1 MLRRARRL
9 LPVVVGLLLFG
20 LALHVLRAELRA
32 VTWRELSRDILQV
45 PLSRLILALALT
57 WINYTI
63 LTGYDF
69 LALVYIGRRLP
80 AANVA
85 AASFLSYAVSNNV
98 GFAMLSGA
106 SVRYRFYTR
115 WGLTG
120 EELSRIVFSYSVT
133 FWLGLLALGGLSLVV
148 NPAASLE
155 GISSGWT
162 SAIGWVLMS
171 SAAGYLVA
179 AASGRGPVRL
189 FRLEFPLPRLPVA
202 AGQLLLSAAD
212 WALAGSVLFVLLPAG
227 SVPFVVFLGAFLAA
241 ILIGMASHVPG
252 GLGVFEGLLVILLK
266 PYIASGDLLPALVV
280 YRAVYY
286 LLPFV
291 VALVGL
297 VADELRQR
305 RTQAARVTAMVARL
319 TAQITP
325 RLFAVLTFFSGAVLL
340 FSGAT
345 PAAPG
350 RLERLESW
358 LPLGVIEISHFT
370 GSVVGAVLLLLS
382 QGLSRRLDAAYYL
395 ASSAIVVGIAA
406 SLLKGLDYEEA
417 TLLAFVLAFLL
428 RARPAFDRRA
438 AFFETKFSAPWVATV
453 LGVIG
458 ASVWLG
464 LFAFKHVDYSQQLWW
479 QFAFRGE
486 TSRVLR
492 GSVGAAVVM
501 VLFGV
506 ARLVRPAPHEVEVP
520 GAPDLADAERIIA
533 AQPRTFANLVY
544 LRDKGILFNADRTG
558 FIMYGVQG
566 RTWVAM
572 GDPVGPE
579 ETVSDLI
586 RTFLERCNDFD
597 GVPAFYEVETRYLGR
612 YADFGLT
619 FVKIGEEARVDLRK
633 FELAGPSGARYRQA
647 IRRLDKDGGVFGIVP
662 PEDVGSLLPELRKVS
677 DAWLQERA
685 GTEKGFSLGFFDP
698 DYLRRFPV
706 AVVRRSGE
714 VVAFANIWE
723 GAGKQEVS
731 VDLMRFGPGAPKGAM
746 EALFAHLL
754 VWAKESGY
762 AWFVLGMAPLSGFE
776 ASPVASMWNRLG
788 SFLYRHG
795 EKVYN
800 FQGLRAYKQKF
811 DPVWEPH
818 YLVYPGGMGLPRIV
832 ADISALIAGGY
843 RRIFL

>member
-20 LALHVLRAELRA
+20 IALHVLRAELHA

-45 PLSRLILALALT
+45 PLSRLWLALALT

-120 EELSRIVFSYSVT
+120 EELSRVVFSYSVT

-148 NPAASLE
+148 SPVPSLE
-155 GISSGWT
+155 GIGGGWL
-162 SAIGWVLMS
+162 SALGWVLMCA
-171 SAAGYLVA
+171 AAGYLVA
-179 AASGRGPVRL
+179 AATGRGPVRL
-189 FRLEFPLPRLPVA
+189 FRLEFPLPRLPIA
-202 AGQLLLSAAD
+202 TGQLLLSAAD

-227 SVPFVVFLGAFLAA
+227 TVPFVVFLGAFLAA

-319 TAQITP
+319 TWQIAP

-438 AFFETKFSAPWVATV
+438 AFFETEFSAAWVATV
-453 LGVIG
+453 LGVVG

-479 QFAFRGE
+479 QFALRGE
-486 TSRVLR
+486 TSRFLR

-506 ARLVRPAPHEVEVP
+506 ARLVRPAPHEVDVP
-520 GAPDLADAERIIA
+520 GVADLADATRIIS
-533 AQPRTFANLVY
+533 AQSRTSPNLVY

-579 ETVSDLI
+579 ETVTDLI
-586 RTFLERCNDFD
+586 RTFLERCDDFD
-597 GVPAFYEVETRYLGR
+597 GVPAFYEVETRYLHR

-619 FVKIGEEARVDLRK
+619 FIKIGEEARVDLQK
-633 FELAGPSGARYRQA
+633 FQLAGPSGARYRQA
-647 IRRLDKDGGVFGIVP
+647 IRRLGKDGCDFVIVP
-662 PEDVGSLLPELRKVS
+662 AAEVRQLLPELRTVS
-677 DAWLQERA
+677 DAWLKERA

-698 DYLRRFPV
+698 DYLQRFPV
-706 AVVRRSGE
+706 AVVRRNGA
-714 VVAFANIWE
+714 VMAFANIWE
-723 GAGKQEVS
+723 GSGKQEVS
-731 VDLMRFGPGAPKGAM
+731 VDLMRFSPDAPKGAM

-754 VWAKESGY
+754 VWAKDSGY
-762 AWFVLGMAPLSGFE
+762 RWFVLGMAPLSGFE
-776 ASPVASMWNRLG
+776 RSPAASLWNRLG

-818 YLVYPGGMGLPRIV
+818 YLVYPGGMSLPRIL